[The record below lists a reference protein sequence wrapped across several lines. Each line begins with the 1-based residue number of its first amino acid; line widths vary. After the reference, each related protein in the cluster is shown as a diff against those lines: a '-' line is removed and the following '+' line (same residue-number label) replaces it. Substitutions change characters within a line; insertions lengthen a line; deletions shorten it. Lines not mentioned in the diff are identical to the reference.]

1 MKRKQ
6 KLKTAFI
13 KGLLCGLVLPFLL
26 LLSVIAV
33 RVYGNVRQDKAE
45 SYSLI
50 ARTTAENMSEII
62 QKYASVVEIAA
73 MMNRETGVTNTETI
87 QKEANDNHR
96 ISGLLSTEV
105 GKFR

>member
-1 MKRKQ
+1 
-6 KLKTAFI
+6 
-13 KGLLCGLVLPFLL
+13 
-26 LLSVIAV
+26 
-33 RVYGNVRQDKAE
+33 
-45 SYSLI
+45 
-50 ARTTAENMSEII
+50 MSEII